1 MNIKKLIFL
10 LLLIFP
16 TISFSQ
22 NLIYNKTLLISTT
35 DTVPQGKTWKVVSVL
50 PSDNLLSTS
59 SSGNWSSKTLEIT
72 VNNSAVHIAGSTN
85 QAGYRIGYSS
95 SYNPLPIWLPSGTTV
110 SPSNNC
116 HSISVIE
123 FNE

>member
-10 LLLIFP
+10 LLLISP
-16 TISFSQ
+16 SISFSQ

-35 DTVPQGKTWKVVSVL
+35 DTVPQGKAWKVVSVL

-59 SSGNWSSKTLEIT
+59 SSNWSSKTLQIN
-72 VNNSAVHIAGSTN
+72 VNNSNVHIAGSAN
-85 QAGYRIGYSS
+85 HPGYRIGYSS
-95 SYNPLPIWLPSGTTV
+95 SYNPLPIWLPSGTTI